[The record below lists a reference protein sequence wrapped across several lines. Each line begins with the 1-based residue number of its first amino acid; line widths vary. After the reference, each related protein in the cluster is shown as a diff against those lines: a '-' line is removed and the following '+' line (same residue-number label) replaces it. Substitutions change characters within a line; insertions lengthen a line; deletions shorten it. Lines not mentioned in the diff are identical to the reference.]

1 MGDMLDSY
9 VLFTKHVI
17 LRAATLWSF
26 VIAQRVYGGVSK
38 DDSFRNARGD
48 SSTLRS

>member
-9 VLFTKHVI
+9 ALFAKLVI

-26 VIAQRVYGGVSK
+26 VLALRLHGGVSK
-38 DDSFRNARGD
+38 DDLFRNAR
-48 SSTLRS
+48 R

>member
-1 MGDMLDSY
+1 MGDMLGSY
-9 VLFTKHVI
+9 LLFAKLVI

-26 VIAQRVYGGVSK
+26 DLALRSHGGVSK

-48 SSTLRS
+48 